1 MMRLSAGRFF
11 VGAAL
16 LVSSAGCVDKQY
28 DLGRLD
34 PEITVMKT
42 GLGYPLGYTMK
53 QSLGEL
59 LELDLYTSI
68 KTEEN
73 GDYYLS
79 ARPDPFPVTVRI
91 PEGGDL
97 TSRFEPFTFSVGPF
111 PQSVL
116 RNNPDVR
123 PDYSGSQLILGL
135 DSGIPASLLAGLSFE
150 TRIEGG
156 QEQAFSYDN
165 LPVVP
170 GKSEVVIQDEKLFNP
185 IPNNVRVSAI
195 HVSAE
200 PSQLAL
206 LEHGKTYSV
215 TVDPLLKTPLAFA
228 AGSEFHF
235 LISLGLLFGLIEQ
248 ISKDIHVREVILRMT
263 VTNSIPLE
271 LSAEGH
277 FEDYDGNWLE
287 DVEVNVSGPVA
298 GGTPDSPSVT
308 GLAISLASKSRKLAN
323 DNFILD
329 LTGRTTEKEAGI
341 RFNRNQSIQIKDIRA
356 FLPYGVQ
363 IDLFK
368 DPADE

>member
-1 MMRLSAGRFF
+1 MKFSTGRFI

-16 LVSSAGCVDKQY
+16 LVTSVGCVDKQY
-28 DLGRLD
+28 DLDHLD

-42 GLGYPLGYTMK
+42 GLSYPLGYTM
-53 QSLGEL
+53 QRSLGEL

-79 ARPDPFPVTVRI
+79 ARPDPFQLSVRI
-91 PEGGDL
+91 PESGDL
-97 TSRFEPFTFSVGPF
+97 TCQFEPFTFGVGPF

-116 RNNPDVR
+116 RDHPDAK
-123 PDYSGSQLILGL
+123 PDYSGSKLILGL
-135 DSGIPASLLAGLSFE
+135 DSGIPASFLAGISFE
-150 TRIEGG
+150 TRTEDGK
-156 QEQAFSYDN
+156 EQAFSDDN
-165 LPVVP
+165 LPLVP
-170 GKSEVVIQDEKLFNP
+170 GKSEVILQDEKFFNP
-185 IPNNVRVSAI
+185 IPYDVRFSDLR
-195 HVSAE
+195 VSAE

-206 LEHGKTYSV
+206 LERGQTYSV

-235 LISLGLLFGLIEQ
+235 RISLGLLFGLIEQ
-248 ISKDIHVREVILRMT
+248 VSKDIHIREIILRMT

-277 FEDYDGNWLE
+277 FEDYDGKRLE
-287 DVEVNVSGPVA
+287 DIAVNVSGPVA
-298 GGTPDSPSVT
+298 GGTPDAPSVT
-308 GLAISLASKSRKLAN
+308 RLAISMASETGKLST

-329 LTGRTTEKEAGI
+329 LTGRTTEKDAGV
-341 RFNRNQSIQIKDIRA
+341 RFNRNQAIQIKDLRA
-356 FLPYGVQ
+356 YLPYGVQ

-368 DPADE
+368 NPADE

>member
-1 MMRLSAGRFF
+1 MRFSAGRFF

-16 LVSSAGCVDKQY
+16 LVTSAGCVDKQY

-53 QSLGEL
+53 RSLGEL
-59 LELDLYTSI
+59 FELDLYTSI

-79 ARPDPFPVTVRI
+79 AHPDPFQVSVRI

-97 TSRFEPFTFSVGPF
+97 TSQFEPFTFSVGPF

-116 RNNPDVR
+116 RDHPDAR

-135 DSGIPASLLAGLSFE
+135 DSGIPASFLAGISFQ
-150 TRIEGG
+150 TRVEGG

-170 GKSEVVIQDEKLFNP
+170 GKSEVTIRDEKLFNP
-185 IPNNVRVSAI
+185 IPNNVRVSELR
-195 HVSAE
+195 VSAE

-235 LISLGLLFGLIEQ
+235 RISLGLLFGLIEQ

-277 FEDYDGNWLE
+277 FEDYDGKRLE
-287 DVEVNVSGPVA
+287 DIAVNVSGPVA

-308 GLAISLASKSRKLAN
+308 RLAISLASETGKLTK

-329 LTGRTTEKEAGI
+329 LTGRTTDKDAGI
-341 RFNRNQSIQIKDIRA
+341 RFNRNQAVQIKDLRV
-356 FLPYGVQ
+356 FLPYGIQ

>member
-1 MMRLSAGRFF
+1 MRISAGRFF

-16 LVSSAGCVDKQY
+16 LVISAGCVDKQY
-28 DLGRLD
+28 DLGHLD

-53 QSLGEL
+53 RSLGEL

-79 ARPDPFPVTVRI
+79 ARPDPFQVSVRI

-97 TSRFEPFTFSVGPF
+97 TSQFEPFTFEVGPF

-116 RNNPDVR
+116 RDHPDAR
-123 PDYSGSQLILGL
+123 PDYSGSALILGL
-135 DSGIPASLLAGLSFE
+135 DSGIPASFLAGISFA
-150 TRIEGG
+150 TRMEGG
-156 QEQAFSYDN
+156 REHAFSYDN

-170 GKSEVVIQDEKLFNP
+170 GKSEVVLQDEKFFNP
-185 IPNNVRVSAI
+185 IPNNLRFSELRL
-195 HVSAE
+195 STE

-206 LEHGKTYSV
+206 LEPGKTYSV

-235 LISLGLLFGLIEQ
+235 RVPLGLLFGLVEQ
-248 ISKDIHVREVILRMT
+248 VSKDIHIREILLRMT

-277 FEDYDGNWLE
+277 FEDHEGKRLE
-287 DVEVNVSGPVA
+287 DIAVNVSGPVA

-308 GLAISLASKSRKLAN
+308 QLTINLASESRKLPT

-329 LTGRTTEKEAGI
+329 LTGRTTEKDAGI
-341 RFNRNQSIQIKDIRA
+341 RFNRNQSIHVKDIRV
-356 FLPYGVQ
+356 FLPDGVQ

>member
-1 MMRLSAGRFF
+1 MRFSAGRFL

-79 ARPDPFPVTVRI
+79 AHPDPFQVSVRI

-97 TSRFEPFTFSVGPF
+97 TSQFEPFTFSVGPF

-116 RNNPDVR
+116 RNHPDAR
-123 PDYSGSQLILGL
+123 PDYSGSRLILGL
-135 DSGIPASLLAGLSFE
+135 DSGIPASLLAGISFE

-170 GKSEVVIQDEKLFNP
+170 GKSEVTIQDEKLFNP
-185 IPNNVRVSAI
+185 IPNNVRVSALR
-195 HVSAE
+195 VSAE

-215 TVDPLLKTPLAFA
+215 TIAPLLKTPLAFA

-235 LISLGLLFGLIEQ
+235 RISLGLLFGLIEQ
-248 ISKDIHVREVILRMT
+248 ISKEIHVREVILRMT

-277 FEDYDGNWLE
+277 FEDYDGNRL
-287 DVEVNVSGPVA
+287 DDIEVNVSGPVA

-308 GLAISLASKSRKLAN
+308 SLAISLASKSRKLAT
-323 DNFILD
+323 DKFILD
-329 LTGRTTEKEAGI
+329 LTGRTTEKDAGI

>member
-1 MMRLSAGRFF
+1 MRFSAGRFF

-16 LVSSAGCVDKQY
+16 LVSSAGCVDNQY

-34 PEITVMKT
+34 PEITVLKT

-53 QSLGEL
+53 RSLGEL

-79 ARPDPFPVTVRI
+79 ARPDPFQVSVRI
-91 PEGGDL
+91 PEDGDL
-97 TSRFEPFTFSVGPF
+97 TSQFEPFTFSVGPF

-116 RNNPDVR
+116 RDHPDAR
-123 PDYSGSQLILGL
+123 PDYSGSRLILGL
-135 DSGIPASLLAGLSFE
+135 DSGIPASLLAGISFE
-150 TRIEGG
+150 TRVVGG

-170 GKSEVVIQDEKLFNP
+170 GKSEVTIQDEKLFNP
-185 IPNNVRVSAI
+185 IPNYVIVSALRI
-195 HVSAE
+195 SAE
-200 PSQLAL
+200 PSQQAL
-206 LEHGKTYSV
+206 LERGKTYSV
-215 TVDPLLKTPLAFA
+215 TIDPLLKTPLAFA

-235 LISLGLLFGLIEQ
+235 RISLGLLFGLIEQ

-263 VTNSIPLE
+263 VSNSIPLE

-277 FEDYDGNWLE
+277 FEDYDGNRL
-287 DVEVNVSGPVA
+287 DDIEVNVSGPVA

-308 GLAISLASKSRKLAN
+308 SLAISLASKSRKLAT
-323 DNFILD
+323 DKFILD

-341 RFNRNQSIQIKDIRA
+341 RFNRNQSVQIKDIRA

>member
-1 MMRLSAGRFF
+1 MRFSAGRFI
-11 VGAAL
+11 VGVAL

-79 ARPDPFPVTVRI
+79 ARPDPFQVSVRI

-97 TSRFEPFTFSVGPF
+97 TSQFEPFTFSVGPF

-116 RNNPDVR
+116 RNHPDAR
-123 PDYSGSQLILGL
+123 PDYSGSRLILGL
-135 DSGIPASLLAGLSFE
+135 DSGIPASLLAGISFE

-170 GKSEVVIQDEKLFNP
+170 GKSEVTIQDEKLFNP
-185 IPNNVRVSAI
+185 IPNNVRVSALR
-195 HVSAE
+195 VSAE

-215 TVDPLLKTPLAFA
+215 TIAPLLKTPLAFA

-235 LISLGLLFGLIEQ
+235 RISLGLLFGLIEQ
-248 ISKDIHVREVILRMT
+248 ISKEIHVREVILRMT

-277 FEDYDGNWLE
+277 FEDYDGNRL
-287 DVEVNVSGPVA
+287 DDIEVNVSGPVA

-308 GLAISLASKSRKLAN
+308 SLAISLASKSRKLAT
-323 DNFILD
+323 DKFILD
-329 LTGRTTEKEAGI
+329 LTGRTTEKDAGI